1 MKTDSVI
8 ETRTRPAEIGKV
20 TVYAVAIL
28 AVLLIGYVLV
38 HAMRAYVQTP
48 AVNAKRA
55 EERAAGLAEVRA
67 TAEKELH
74 GDPVYINKNNNVVRL
89 PIDRAM
95 QLVVEGGKNPAAFRS
110 NMMARVEKAS
120 TPPPAPPKAPEK
132 PPAFE

>member
-1 MKTDSVI
+1 MI
-8 ETRTRPAEIGKV
+8 ENRTTRPAAEIGKV

-28 AVLLIGYVLV
+28 AVLLIGYILV

-48 AVNAKRA
+48 PVNAKRA

-110 NMMARVEKAS
+110 NMMARVEKA
-120 TPPPAPPKAPEK
+120 TAPPPKAPEK